1 MSTYQ
6 GHLADGSS
14 VQKHS
19 AGGLYPYV
27 IYAKQQGDVLR
38 WGYMAPDG
46 SDHLVADTY
55 GDACDAAIAHR
66 DHAKC
71 LKAFEAGREWALLA
85 CHLAPTTQPIH
96 G

>member
-1 MSTYQ
+1 MSHYQ

-38 WGYMAPDG
+38 WGYIAPDG
-46 SDHLVADTY
+46 SDHLVADSY
-55 GDACDAAIAHR
+55 DDACDAAIAHR